1 MAYGPPRW
9 SRSKVAALEPVAHRR
24 LVLAWELEG
33 PATPFLAAR
42 RHHDFR
48 ERGDK
53 RDVGGFSEGVSEVD
67 YII

>member
-9 SRSKVAALEPVAHRR
+9 SRSKVAVLEPVAHRR
-24 LVLAWELEG
+24 LVFAWELEG

-42 RHHDFR
+42 RHVFR

-53 RDVGGFSEGVSEVD
+53 REVGGLSEGVSEVD